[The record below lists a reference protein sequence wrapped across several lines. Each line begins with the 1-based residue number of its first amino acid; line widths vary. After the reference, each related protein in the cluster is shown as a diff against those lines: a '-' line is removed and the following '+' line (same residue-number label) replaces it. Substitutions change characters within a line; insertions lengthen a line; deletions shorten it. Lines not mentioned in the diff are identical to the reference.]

1 MTDHQLKPF
10 EEIDLAERKD
20 RLQVF
25 EEQVLQYSGNRSSED
40 SSVAPLP
47 ESYPYRTRIS
57 RNVYEKEKK
66 KLQIELLKVQSWV
79 KESGSHAAPVWWPWR
94 NPATVSAANGISS
107 ATSTICP
114 LPAKWYFS
122 TAPGTTV
129 PA

>member
-79 KESGSHAAPVWWPWR
+79 KESGSRIAALYGTPQ
-94 NPATVSAANGISS
+94 
-107 ATSTICP
+107 STRRPRGCLGETQRP
-114 LPAKWYFS
+114 
-122 TAPGTTV
+122 
-129 PA
+129 

>member
-79 KESGSHAAPVWWPWR
+79 KESGSRIAAIFEGR
-94 NPATVSAANGISS
+94 DAAGKGG
-107 ATSTICP
+107 TI
-114 LPAKWYFS
+114 KR
-122 TAPGTTV
+122 
-129 PA
+129 